1 MNANKIFVLGINK
14 LIEQGKFKDLNRFK
28 QMEINLEEPEDKN
41 KPDPTAAIA
50 D

>member
-1 MNANKIFVLGINK
+1 
-14 LIEQGKFKDLNRFK
+14 
-28 QMEINLEEPEDKN
+28 MEINLEEPEDKN